1 MISGICYICERWF
14 KSNNKGEKIGKMIIE
29 KINKLKYL
37 NLEERLEAFYKIPID
52 EIYVESTLEVDVGD
66 PVGNEQW

>member
-1 MISGICYICERWF
+1 MISGIYYICERWF

-29 KINKLKYL
+29 KVNKPKYL
-37 NLEERLEAFYKIPID
+37 NLEERLETFYKRPID

-66 PVGNEQW
+66 PAGNEQW